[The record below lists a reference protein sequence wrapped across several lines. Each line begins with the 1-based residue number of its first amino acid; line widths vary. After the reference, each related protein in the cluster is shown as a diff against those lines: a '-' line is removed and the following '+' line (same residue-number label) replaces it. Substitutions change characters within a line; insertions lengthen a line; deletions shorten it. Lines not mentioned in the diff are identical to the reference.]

1 MTIHV
6 TLNGVPR
13 IIEAPGERRLVD
25 LLREDLHMTGTK
37 EGCGIGECGACTVI
51 LNGDAVHACL
61 TAAGELDGGELITIE
76 GLENNG
82 ELDALQK
89 AFMKNSASQCGF
101 CTAGMILSAKAL
113 LMKNPH
119 PTDEEL
125 KMAMAGNICRCT
137 GYKEIKNAIREA
149 ESEMEEEKE
158 EEKGGKER

>member
-6 TLNGVPR
+6 VLNGR
-13 IIEAPGERRLVD
+13 ARTIEAPGERRLID

-51 LNGDAVHACL
+51 LNGKAVHACL

-76 GLENNG
+76 GLEHSG

-89 AFMKNSASQCGF
+89 AFLHNSAFQCGF
-101 CTAGMILSAKAL
+101 CTSGMILSAKAL

-125 KMAMAGNICRCT
+125 KLAMAGNLCRCT
-137 GYKEIKNAIREA
+137 GYREIKAAIREA
-149 ESEMEEEKE
+149 ENELQKGEE
-158 EEKGGKER
+158 